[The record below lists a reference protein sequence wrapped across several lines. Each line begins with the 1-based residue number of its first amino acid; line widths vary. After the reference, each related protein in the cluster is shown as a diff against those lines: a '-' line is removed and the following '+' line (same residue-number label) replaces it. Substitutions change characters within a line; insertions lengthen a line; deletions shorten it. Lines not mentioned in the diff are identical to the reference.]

1 MKISLLKKK
10 VIHSHQCN
18 LKGLWEGSGHHT
30 VFASL
35 GFSALFF
42 PRCTSPRPDCLGMK
56 NSLSALVNVLGPCC
70 TRQDWEAQRNTS
82 LRATR
87 SNRAG
92 LSLPVCMAW
101 CLQTIP
107 SLGSDRKSSLIQP
120 GNTPWHRSLQILS
133 IQTSPTFFNTEPSS
147 VPRVPPTSQMT
158 TALFSLATQTLG
170 TALTLSFIFTVFHL
184 ASNFYTGKTD

>member
-10 VIHSHQCN
+10 VIHSQSN

-42 PRCTSPRPDCLGMK
+42 PRCTSPRPECLGMK
-56 NSLSALVNVLGPCC
+56 NSLSRLVNVLGPRC
-70 TRQDWEAQRNTS
+70 TRRDWEAQRNTS

-158 TALFSLATQTLG
+158 KALFSAGHSKTWDSADSILYFYCI
-170 TALTLSFIFTVFHL
+170 SFSKQLYI
-184 ASNFYTGKTD
+184 GKTD